1 METAQYIL
9 LGITSALLIGFIV
22 VLTIYVVNT
31 KKNKEF
37 NVKLYEKIIY
47 ITAIVLFIFSIAFS
61 IINIVSA
68 I

>member
-22 VLTIYVVNT
+22 VLSIYLVNT

-61 IINIVSA
+61 VINIVSA

>member
-22 VLTIYVVNT
+22 VLTIYLVNT

>member
-22 VLTIYVVNT
+22 VLTMYLVKT
-31 KKNKEF
+31 KKKKEF
-37 NVKLYEKIIY
+37 NVKLYERIIY

>member
-1 METAQYIL
+1 MEIAQYIL

-22 VLTIYVVNT
+22 VLTMYLVKT
-31 KKNKEF
+31 KKKKEF
-37 NVKLYEKIIY
+37 NTKLYEKIIY
-47 ITAIVLFIFSIAFS
+47 ITAIVLFVFSIAFS

>member
-22 VLTIYVVNT
+22 VLTIYLVNT

-61 IINIVSA
+61 IINIVTA

>member
-1 METAQYIL
+1 METVQYIL
-9 LGITSALLIGFIV
+9 LGVTSALLIGFIV
-22 VLTIYVVNT
+22 VLSIYLVNT

>member
-1 METAQYIL
+1 METVQYIL

-22 VLTIYVVNT
+22 VLSIYLVNT

>member
-1 METAQYIL
+1 MEIAQYIL

-22 VLTIYVVNT
+22 VLTMYLVKT
-31 KKNKEF
+31 KKKKEF
-37 NVKLYEKIIY
+37 NVKLYERIIY

>member
-1 METAQYIL
+1 MEIAQYIL

-22 VLTIYVVNT
+22 VLTMYLVKT
-31 KKNKEF
+31 KKKKEF
-37 NVKLYEKIIY
+37 NVKLYERIIY
-47 ITAIVLFIFSIAFS
+47 ITAIVLFLFSIAFL

>member
-1 METAQYIL
+1 METVQYIL
-9 LGITSALLIGFIV
+9 LGVTSALLIGFIV
-22 VLTIYVVNT
+22 VLSIYLVNT
-31 KKNKEF
+31 KKKKEF

>member
-1 METAQYIL
+1 MEIAQYIL

-22 VLTIYVVNT
+22 VLTMYLVKT
-31 KKNKEF
+31 KKKKEF
-37 NVKLYEKIIY
+37 TVKLYERIIY
-47 ITAIVLFIFSIAFS
+47 ITAMVLFIFSIAFS

>member
-22 VLTIYVVNT
+22 VLTIYLVNT

-37 NVKLYEKIIY
+37 NVKLYEKITY

>member
-22 VLTIYVVNT
+22 VLSIYLVNT

>member
-1 METAQYIL
+1 MEIAQYIL

-22 VLTIYVVNT
+22 VLTMYLVKT
-31 KKNKEF
+31 KKKKEF
-37 NVKLYEKIIY
+37 NVKLYERIIY
-47 ITAIVLFIFSIAFS
+47 IIAIVLFIFSIAFS

>member
-22 VLTIYVVNT
+22 VLSIYLVNT
-31 KKNKEF
+31 KKKKEF